1 MSASA
6 VTPHA
11 RSSARIW
18 FAIAIIAAMVAAA
31 VGVQW
36 WNYERQIKLAAIR
49 FNSVELALTQ
59 PPFDDITTQIDSQTF
74 LPDGPRDVLQHPEAI
89 ALYETITLGLRPL
102 ATGTSCASS
111 NIDAYQI
118 SVDAPGFTVDKIGDA
133 IRSRQALL
141 AQACSLGAKAP
152 PPTPAWR
159 WNLMAT
165 RPGNHV
171 ITLVFQAL
179 DKQQHVVDSRVVDI
193 PIVVPAPPEGL
204 SANIALIGVVISITT
219 GLVGLWE
226 RLRSRPSSAPP
237 PAPS

>member
-1 MSASA
+1 MSSHPVRPSA
-6 VTPHA
+6 H
-11 RSSARIW
+11 SSARIW
-18 FAIAIIAAMVAAA
+18 FAIAIIAAIVSAA
-31 VGVQW
+31 VYVQW
-36 WNYERQIKLAAIR
+36 WNYKQELKLAAIR
-49 FNSVELALTQ
+49 FNSVEVALTQ

-74 LPDGPRDVLQHPEAI
+74 LPEGPQDVLEHPESI

-102 ATGTSCASS
+102 ATGTSCARS
-111 NIDAYQI
+111 NIDAYQVL
-118 SVDAPGFTVDKIGDA
+118 VDAPGFTVDKIGDA
-133 IRSRQALL
+133 TRSRQALL
-141 AQACSLGAKAP
+141 AQECSLGAKAP

-193 PIVVPAPPEGL
+193 PIVVPAPPEPL
-204 SANIALIGVVISITT
+204 SANIALVGVVISITT

-226 RLRSRPSSAPP
+226 HFRNRPSSAHSPE
-237 PAPS
+237 PS